1 VAEQQRVER
10 DALRAARGAAAN
22 LGRWLERDGA
32 VVGDRLPSEAEHHVS
47 LAEHA
52 ARSAGGVHLADVH
65 ARPPLPQLEVRAQRR
80 ALHRLPREAE
90 RAPARVLSV
99 RAEVV
104 EEAGHHRGRD
114 QVADVLRVVQ
124 RLKRD
129 PDAAPRLECGPA
141 RVACVDRRVDLQR
154 EEALARVRVR
164 LHVDARD
171 DADRHAQVV
180 PSGGVADHR
189 DRVLEPRRV
198 PELQRLREV
207 VVKGRVLHHQD
218 GHVALVADVQHLG
231 HVLDWRAVL
240 ANAHGDAVRD
250 AVRVR
255 EDDDAP
261 GREDLLI
268 AQDEAGAGGFLLPLH
283 LPGLRK
289 VWTH

>member
-1 VAEQQRVER
+1 MASTRAGKGEGGVTRLLAALRFGAVERLGDEGDGRPPLPRLSPLVLQVGLRERSEDGAAADDVRGTLLVQVQRHQRVVAAERQPHLPLGAAPQHVRGDRVAHKVAEQQRVER

-141 RVACVDRRVDLQR
+141 RVACD
-154 EEALARVRVR
+154 
-164 LHVDARD
+164 
-171 DADRHAQVV
+171 
-180 PSGGVADHR
+180 GGV
-189 DRVLEPRRV
+189 
-198 PELQRLREV
+198 
-207 VVKGRVLHHQD
+207 
-218 GHVALVADVQHLG
+218 
-231 HVLDWRAVL
+231 
-240 ANAHGDAVRD
+240 
-250 AVRVR
+250 
-255 EDDDAP
+255 P
-261 GREDLLI
+261 G
-268 AQDEAGAGGFLLPLH
+268 
-283 LPGLRK
+283 
-289 VWTH
+289 